1 MESIRQHLSNGV
13 KKIITRHSPEG
24 TPEGC
29 GEFLSS
35 THPQREIFYV
45 LKGCS
50 RYMFNGKV
58 YDATPGT
65 FFLIDYWEPH
75 AFGYHQQ
82 DHDLIHLWMQV
93 SEPEQLISGNFLKVG
108 MGGEFKAWWDRVK
121 LSLEYKMMLTRRWNA
136 LNEEKNITQDMVNEF
151 LKAPLEALLDE
162 VRFFMSRTGQDSVS
176 QENPDT
182 VIESLKRYIRM
193 SNARGC
199 SLEHLEKVSGY
210 SRFYLSHRFRE
221 CEDCTIG
228 EYIDKIRIEYT
239 IEAMKRGLRQKEIS
253 FELGFSTPSNFWIW
267 LRKHRDVIHSAVS
280 GNSAAKKSKRLN
292 ISR

>member
-24 TPEGC
+24 TSEGV
-29 GEFLSS
+29 GEFSSS
-35 THPQREIFYV
+35 THPKREIFYV
-45 LKGCS
+45 LKGNS

-58 YDATPGT
+58 YDAAPGT

-75 AFGYHQQ
+75 AFGYRQM

-93 SEPEQLISGNFLKVG
+93 SESEQQVSGNILKVG
-108 MGGEFKAWWDRVK
+108 MGGEFSACWNRVR
-121 LSLEYKMMLTRRWNA
+121 LSLEYKMMLTRRWNT
-136 LNEEKNITQDMVNEF
+136 LNEEKYVTQEMVNEY

-162 VRFFMSRTGQDSVS
+162 VRFFIFRTCQDTIM
-176 QENPDT
+176 QGTPDT

-193 SNARGC
+193 SNARDC
-199 SLEHLEKVSGY
+199 SLERLEKVSGY
-210 SRFYLSHRFRE
+210 SRFYLAHRFRE
-221 CEDCTIG
+221 CEGCTIG
-228 EYIDKIRIEYT
+228 EYIDKVRVQYT

-267 LRKHRDVIHSAVS
+267 LRKHREIIDKNLST
-280 GNSAAKKSKRLN
+280 
-292 ISR
+292 